1 FTPIDTRE
9 VLEKLVA
16 MDVTRWHY
24 KSDLKTWYMGPM
36 AQDFQAAF
44 GLGDKDTVIH
54 GINADGVALAAIKG
68 LNAKL
73 EDQLAQRDQK
83 IATLEERLAKLE
95 SAYEQAKNPALPI
108 GAGVG
113 LGLGLVGLP
122 VLLGLAYRRG
132 RNAGTKGGGR

>member
-1 FTPIDTRE
+1 
-9 VLEKLVA
+9 
-16 MDVTRWHY
+16 
-24 KSDLKTWYMGPM
+24 M

-54 GINADGVALAAIKG
+54 GLNADGVALAAIKG

-73 EDQLAQRDQK
+73 EDQLAQRDQR
-83 IATLEERLAKLE
+83 IATLEERLARLE
-95 SAYEQAKNPALPI
+95 SDMDRAKNPALPI

-132 RNAGTKGGGR
+132 RKASQR